1 MQEHHGSE
9 YRPLRIFGNQAQV
22 ALSLRSPDR
31 FSLLVTAALCSGW
44 GRGSEVESNLPN
56 DTQQGSSRA
65 GRSALFFLYRILWLT
80 YQAVPEEGDTV
91 PGVWEGTEP
100 LDSEWSTVLG
110 MGLYQPGVNL
120 TSEPRDQ

>member
-1 MQEHHGSE
+1 M
-9 YRPLRIFGNQAQV
+9 
-22 ALSLRSPDR
+22 
-31 FSLLVTAALCSGW
+31 LVTAALCSGW

-91 PGVWEGTEP
+91 PGVREGQSLLTLSGLLSWAWVCTSQE
-100 LDSEWSTVLG
+100 ST
-110 MGLYQPGVNL
+110 
-120 TSEPRDQ
+120 